1 MRDAAARSFE
11 ENAIGQ
17 ARLIELDSRYCDVII
32 QRWQAWTGEVATLEA
47 DGHSFDETAAQRSD
61 ASHRLTAG

>member
-11 ENAIGQ
+11 ENAAGQ

-32 QRWQAWTGEVATLEA
+32 QRWEAWTGEVATLQA
-47 DGHSFDETAAQRSD
+47 DGRSFEEVAA
-61 ASHRLTAG
+61 AHAAAAA